1 MWIASDGEWVHPNQ
15 ISVTSSSLVQRVL
28 HITNRPTPY
37 RLPWFREVDRTLD
50 GAGASLH
57 VLFLGRSKTERMWQI
72 RPEEFSGFHN
82 EFLPGLDAPHQ
93 EAIEAIDRVKPTVV
107 VLAWA
112 MDFTAFRILR
122 ACQARAIPCVV
133 MCGESPW
140 SARAGTWRHLR
151 GLFRRYFYRNATGF
165 ITYGDSSTDY
175 LLSCG
180 LAGDRVHTGLNV
192 VDTGFFR
199 TSVEGYRRA
208 GVGAVDADGRPIPS
222 DRFSC
227 HLLFV
232 GYLLAVKG
240 VCETLEA
247 LASLDRNDIALH
259 VVGEGPEREE
269 VRRLAATLG
278 IADRVFLHG
287 YKQTS
292 ELPRFYAFADA
303 LVFPSLWEVF
313 GLVMVEGAASS
324 LPIIASR
331 FAGGTV
337 EVVRDGVNGFVV
349 DPNDREEFSEAIRMI
364 ADDRDLRLRM
374 GDASSARAREI
385 LTLRESARRYVDAL
399 ARFVSYIENDSA
411 DPIPPIDEVHE
422 EEREIERSGIFD
434 SAGI

>member
-1 MWIASDGEWVHPNQ
+1 MQKI
-15 ISVTSSSLVQRVL
+15 L

-37 RLPWFREVDRTLD
+37 RLPWFREVDRELD
-50 GAGASLH
+50 GIGAELR
-57 VLFLGRSKTERMWQI
+57 VLFLGRSKTERMWKI
-72 RPEEFSGFHN
+72 RSEEMSGFRS
-82 EFLPGLDAPHQ
+82 EFLPGEDSPAR
-93 EAIEAIDRVKPTVV
+93 EAVEAIDRIRPSLV

-112 MDFTAFRILR
+112 MDMTAMRVLR
-122 ACQARAIPCVV
+122 ACRARSIPCVV

-140 SARAGTWRHLR
+140 SARAGTWRRLR
-151 GLFRRYFYRNATGF
+151 RLFRRYFYRNATGF
-165 ITYGDSSTDY
+165 ISYGESSTDY

-180 LAGDRVHTGLNV
+180 LSPERVQTGLNV
-192 VDTGFFR
+192 VDTGYFR

-208 GVGAVDADGRPIPS
+208 GIGAIDADGCPIPS
-222 DRFSC
+222 ERFSC

-240 VCETLEA
+240 VAETLEA
-247 LASLDRNDIALH
+247 LAGLGRSDIALH

-269 VRRLAATLG
+269 IRRLALAFGLS
-278 IADRVFLHG
+278 RQVFLHG
-287 YKQTS
+287 YRQTS
-292 ELPRFYAFADA
+292 ELPRYYAFADA

-337 EVVRDGVNGFVV
+337 EAVRDGVNGFVV
-349 DPNDREEFSEAIRMI
+349 DPNNREEFGEAIRMI

-374 GDASSARAREI
+374 GEASGARARET
-385 LTLRESARRYVDAL
+385 LTLRESARRYVDAV
-399 ARFVSYIENDSA
+399 ARFVSYIGPDSA
-411 DPIPPIDEVHE
+411 EAIPPIDEVHE

-434 SAGI
+434 GAGA